1 MPLSCKFTTNI
12 VPLYNFSN
20 NFCKFAPCN
29 RCKSRTNSAM
39 RKIVK
44 IIVVALLFGAMF
56 VSCHRSATKH
66 SGESDTLSYIIGL
79 NVGHSL
85 MEMDST
91 LNIEAVCLAIRDVY
105 NGTQKMTLEEAR
117 DYYLAEKTY
126 FVHEKAQAY
135 QERYLTDLSKRD
147 RKYVRTRSG
156 VTYKI
161 LRLGDQSHVGSMS
174 ARDTVKIVF
183 KLTDEHGTVIVEA
196 DTLRDSYR
204 NLLKGLQEVVKLAG
218 DGAHFNA
225 WLPSKTAYDVSGNKE
240 LGIGANVMLNYDVEI
255 LDIKYNR

>member
-1 MPLSCKFTTNI
+1 MM
-12 VPLYNFSN
+12 
-20 NFCKFAPCN
+20 KFA
-29 RCKSRTNSAM
+29 KYIA
-39 RKIVK
+39 
-44 IIVVALLFGAMF
+44 VVLLFGTMTL
-56 VSCHRSATKH
+56 SCNKGKAKLE
-66 SGESDTLSYIIGL
+66 GDSDTLSYVVGL

-91 LNIEAVCLAIRDVY
+91 LNVEAVCEAIRDVY

-135 QERYLTDLSKRD
+135 QEQFLTDLSKRD

-161 LRLGDQSHVGSMS
+161 LKLGDQSHVGSMS
-174 ARDTVKIVF
+174 SRDTIKIAY
-183 KLTDEHGTVIVEA
+183 KITDEQGRVIVEA

-204 NLLKGLQEVVKLAG
+204 NHLKGLQEVIKLAG
-218 DGAHFNA
+218 DKAHFNA
-225 WLPSKTAYDVSGNKE
+225 WLPSKTAYDVEGNKE
-240 LGIGANVMLNYDVEI
+240 LGIEANTMLNFDVEVI
-255 LDIKYNR
+255 DIKYSR

>member
-1 MPLSCKFTTNI
+1 MKRLISF
-12 VPLYNFSN
+12 
-20 NFCKFAPCN
+20 
-29 RCKSRTNSAM
+29 
-39 RKIVK
+39 
-44 IIVVALLFGAMF
+44 VVVVLMFGAMF
-56 VSCHRSATKH
+56 VSCHRNSAKLD
-66 SGESDTLSYIIGL
+66 GGADTLSYVIGL

-91 LNIEAVCLAIRDVY
+91 LNVEAVCAAIRDVY

-126 FVHEKAQAY
+126 FVHEKAQAH

-161 LRLGDQSHVGSMS
+161 LKLGDQSHTGSMS
-174 ARDTVKIVF
+174 SRDTVKIAF
-183 KLTDEHGTVIVEA
+183 KLTDEQGRVIVEA

-218 DGAHFNA
+218 EGAHFNA
-225 WLPSKTAYDVSGNKE
+225 WLPSKTAYDVEGNEE

>member
-1 MPLSCKFTTNI
+1 MK
-12 VPLYNFSN
+12 
-20 NFCKFAPCN
+20 
-29 RCKSRTNSAM
+29 
-39 RKIVK
+39 KIVK
-44 IIVVALLFGAMF
+44 FLTVILLFGAMF
-56 VSCHRSATKH
+56 VSCHRSNKRY
-66 SGESDTLSYIIGL
+66 SGESDTLSYVVGL
-79 NVGHSL
+79 NVGHAL

-91 LNIEAVCLAIRDVY
+91 LNVEAVCAAIRDTY
-105 NGTQKMTLEEAR
+105 NGTPKMTLEEAR

-135 QERYLTDLSKRD
+135 QERYLTDMSKRD

-174 ARDTVKIVF
+174 SRDTVKIAF
-183 KLTDEHGTVIVEA
+183 KLTDEQGNVLVEA

-204 NLLKGLQEVVKLAG
+204 NLVKGLQEVVKLAG
-218 DGAHFNA
+218 KGAHFNA
-225 WLPSKTAYDVSGNKE
+225 WLPSKTAYDVSGNEE
-240 LGIGANVMLNYDVEI
+240 LGIGANVLLNYDVEI

>member
-1 MPLSCKFTTNI
+1 MM
-12 VPLYNFSN
+12 
-20 NFCKFAPCN
+20 KFA
-29 RCKSRTNSAM
+29 KYIA
-39 RKIVK
+39 
-44 IIVVALLFGAMF
+44 VVLLFGTMTL
-56 VSCHRSATKH
+56 SCNKGKAKLE
-66 SGESDTLSYIIGL
+66 GDSDTLSYVVGL

-91 LNIEAVCLAIRDVY
+91 LNVEAVCEAIRDVY

-135 QERYLTDLSKRD
+135 QEQFLTDLSKRD

-161 LRLGDQSHVGSMS
+161 LKLGDQSHVGSMS
-174 ARDTVKIVF
+174 SRDTIKIAY
-183 KLTDEHGTVIVEA
+183 KITDEQGRVIVEA

-204 NLLKGLQEVVKLAG
+204 NHLKGLQEVIKLAG
-218 DGAHFNA
+218 DKAHFNA
-225 WLPSKTAYDVSGNKE
+225 WLPSKTAYDVEGNKE
-240 LGIGANVMLNYDVEI
+240 LGIEANTMLNFDVEV
-255 LDIKYNR
+255 LNIKYSR

>member
-1 MPLSCKFTTNI
+1 MKRLIS
-12 VPLYNFSN
+12 V
-20 NFCKFAPCN
+20 
-29 RCKSRTNSAM
+29 M
-39 RKIVK
+39 
-44 IIVVALLFGAMF
+44 VVVLLFGTMSM
-56 VSCHRSATKH
+56 SCHKSK
-66 SGESDTLSYIIGL
+66 SKLGGEADTLSYVIGL

-91 LNIEAVCLAIRDVY
+91 LNVEAVCEAIRDVY
-105 NGTQKMTLEEAR
+105 NKAPKMTLAEAR

-126 FVHEKAQAY
+126 FVHEKAQAH
-135 QERYLTDLSKRD
+135 QEQYLTDLSKRD

-161 LRLGDQSHVGSMS
+161 ETLGDQSHVGSMS
-174 ARDTVKIVF
+174 ARDTVKIAF
-183 KLTDEHGTVIVEA
+183 KLTDEQGRVIVEA

-218 DGAHFNA
+218 EGAHFNA
-225 WLPSKTAYDVSGNKE
+225 WLPSKTAYDVQGNEE
-240 LGIGANVMLNYDVEI
+240 LGIGANTMLNYDVEI

>member
-1 MPLSCKFTTNI
+1 MK
-12 VPLYNFSN
+12 
-20 NFCKFAPCN
+20 
-29 RCKSRTNSAM
+29 R
-39 RKIVK
+39 
-44 IIVVALLFGAMF
+44 IISFVAVVLIFGTMSI
-56 VSCHRSATKH
+56 SCHRSKAKLE
-66 SGESDTLSYIIGL
+66 GDSDTLSYVIGL

-91 LNIEAVCLAIRDVY
+91 LNVEAVCAAIRDVY

-126 FVHEKAQAY
+126 FVHEKAQAH

-161 LRLGDQSHVGSMS
+161 LKLGDQSHVGSMS
-174 ARDTVKIVF
+174 LRDTVKIAF
-183 KLTDEHGTVIVEA
+183 KLTDEQGRVIVEA

-218 DGAHFNA
+218 EGAHFNA
-225 WLPSKTAYDVSGNKE
+225 WLPSKTAYDVRGNEE
-240 LGIGANVMLNYDVEI
+240 LGIGANTMLNYDVEV

>member
-1 MPLSCKFTTNI
+1 
-12 VPLYNFSN
+12 
-20 NFCKFAPCN
+20 
-29 RCKSRTNSAM
+29 M
-39 RKIVK
+39 RKIFGVL
-44 IIVVALLFGAMF
+44 IVISLFGAMF
-56 VSCHRSATKH
+56 VSCHGNSTKNSA
-66 SGESDTLSYIIGL
+66 EADTLSYVIGL

-91 LNIEAVCLAIRDVY
+91 LNVEAICDAIRDVY
-105 NGTQKMTLEEAR
+105 NGTPKMTLAEAR

-126 FVHEKAQAY
+126 FVHEKAQAH

-161 LRLGDQSHVGSMS
+161 LKLGDQSHVGSMS
-174 ARDTVKIVF
+174 SRDTVKIIYT
-183 KLTDEHGTVIVEA
+183 LSDEQGRVIAES

-218 DGAHFNA
+218 EGAHFNA
-225 WLPSKTAYDVSGNKE
+225 WLPSKTAYDVKGNEK
-240 LGIGANVMLNYDVEI
+240 LGIGANTMLNYDVEVV
-255 LDIKYNR
+255 DIKYNR